1 MRSKSTASAP
11 LNTTRV
17 ERGLRLTSAR
27 MPTLYMANQ
36 KTRDGRSMRCR
47 GRSASP
53 RTERPPIMTTARREA
68 KRRSSRSKRRTTVP
82 QVRRAGLAIGRSVS
96 QPPPEAGALLTR
108 PLPAVR
114 VGRMSFLGKAILAFW
129 ADVDA
134 SGEADYNDWHTR
146 EHMPERCGVPG
157 FLRGRRYVAVA
168 AAPKYFMMYETET
181 LETLASPAYVER
193 LNNPTPWTR
202 KCLALFRNSNRT
214 ACRNTLS
221 LGHGIGGAMATTRLG
236 QRATSPG
243 ISAAHLCEADVETT
257 TVKTAEKAIRD
268 KPDEVARWVLLVEGS
283 DADIVGRTCREGL
296 DAKTLE
302 ARGAEPGSITGIYAL
317 HY

>member
-1 MRSKSTASAP
+1 MS
-11 LNTTRV
+11 
-17 ERGLRLTSAR
+17 
-27 MPTLYMANQ
+27 
-36 KTRDGRSMRCR
+36 
-47 GRSASP
+47 
-53 RTERPPIMTTARREA
+53 
-68 KRRSSRSKRRTTVP
+68 
-82 QVRRAGLAIGRSVS
+82 
-96 QPPPEAGALLTR
+96 LL
-108 PLPAVR
+108 
-114 VGRMSFLGKAILAFW
+114 GSAILAFW

-221 LGHGIGGAMATTRLG
+221 IGRGIGGAIATIRLG
-236 QRATSPG
+236 PAPGREAALRRELVTEALPKLLERPG
-243 ISAAHLCEADVETT
+243 ISAAHLCEADIETT
-257 TVKTAEKAIRD
+257 TVKTAEKSIRD
-268 KPDEVARWVLLVEGS
+268 RPDEVARWVLLVEGI
-283 DADIVGRTCREGL
+283 DAAIVQRACAEALGAT
-296 DAKTLE
+296 ALE
-302 ARGAEPGSITGIYAL
+302 SRGAEPGAITGVYAL
-317 HY
+317 HYVL

>member
-1 MRSKSTASAP
+1 M
-11 LNTTRV
+11 
-17 ERGLRLTSAR
+17 G
-27 MPTLYMANQ
+27 
-36 KTRDGRSMRCR
+36 
-47 GRSASP
+47 
-53 RTERPPIMTTARREA
+53 
-68 KRRSSRSKRRTTVP
+68 
-82 QVRRAGLAIGRSVS
+82 
-96 QPPPEAGALLTR
+96 
-108 PLPAVR
+108 
-114 VGRMSFLGKAILAFW
+114 FLGKAILAFW

-146 EHMPERCGVPG
+146 EHMPERCSVPG

-214 ACRNTLS
+214 ACRNSLS
-221 LGHGIGGAMATTRLG
+221 IGRGVGLAIATIRLG
-236 QRATSPG
+236 PAAGREQALRQWLTGEALPKLLERPG

-268 KPDEVARWVLLVEGS
+268 KPDEVARWVVLVEGY
-283 DADIVGRTCREGL
+283 DADIVQRVCAAALGSK
-296 DAKTLE
+296 ALE
-302 ARGAEPGSITGIYAL
+302 AHGAEPGSITGIYAL
-317 HY
+317 HYVL

>member
-1 MRSKSTASAP
+1 M
-11 LNTTRV
+11 
-17 ERGLRLTSAR
+17 
-27 MPTLYMANQ
+27 
-36 KTRDGRSMRCR
+36 
-47 GRSASP
+47 
-53 RTERPPIMTTARREA
+53 
-68 KRRSSRSKRRTTVP
+68 
-82 QVRRAGLAIGRSVS
+82 AIGRSVS
-96 QPPPEAGALLTR
+96 QQPPEAGALLTR

-214 ACRNTLS
+214 ACRNALP
-221 LGHGIGGAMATTRLG
+221 LGRGIRGAMATLRPGPAAGRGPARRQPLTR
-236 QRATSPG
+236 
-243 ISAAHLCEADVETT
+243 EAP
-257 TVKTAEKAIRD
+257 AQ
-268 KPDEVARWVLLVEGS
+268 P
-283 DADIVGRTCREGL
+283 
-296 DAKTLE
+296 
-302 ARGAEPGSITGIYAL
+302 
-317 HY
+317 